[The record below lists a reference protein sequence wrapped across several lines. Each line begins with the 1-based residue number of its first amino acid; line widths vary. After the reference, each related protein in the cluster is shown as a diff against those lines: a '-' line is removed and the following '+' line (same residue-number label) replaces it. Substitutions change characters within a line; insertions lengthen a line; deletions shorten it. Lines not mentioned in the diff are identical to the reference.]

1 MDRYSR
7 QTLFG
12 PIGMDGQ
19 KSIREKHVLLIGA
32 GALGTGNAEALV
44 RAGVGKLTI
53 MDRDYVEWSNLQR
66 QQLYSEKDAQE
77 KLPKAVAAKER
88 LKLINSEVE
97 VEAQVADVTADGLQA
112 LLKREGFDLILDA
125 TDNFDIRMIMND
137 VCQKHAIPWIYG
149 ACVGSYGI
157 SFTILPGETPCLQC
171 LLKTVPLGGATCD
184 TVGIIAP
191 AVGMVVAHQVAEALK
206 ILSGNVRDCNRKL
219 VSFDLWKN
227 QYVSLNVEKL
237 KDSHCQSCGE
247 DRTYPHLSF
256 ENQTKTAVLCG
267 RDSVQIRPPES
278 WTEGRSLI
286 ALKKQLESQ
295 GVSVEANPYLMSFQV
310 EDHRLVAF
318 QDGRVLVHGTKEIT
332 RARTLYH
339 RYFG

>member
-7 QTLFG
+7 QTLFA
-12 PIGMDGQ
+12 PIGVEGQ
-19 KSIREKHVLLIGA
+19 KRIGEKHVLLIGA
-32 GALGTGNAEALV
+32 GALGTGNAETLV

-53 MDRDYVEWSNLQR
+53 IDRDYVEWSNLQR

-77 KLPKAVAAKER
+77 KMPKAVAAKAR
-88 LKLINSEVE
+88 LKLINSGVE
-97 VEAQVADVTADGLQA
+97 IDAQVADVTADA
-112 LLKREGFDLILDA
+112 LESLVRKEKFDLMLDA

-137 VCQKHAIPWIYG
+137 ISQKHGIPWIYG

-157 SFTILPGETPCLQC
+157 SFTIFPGETPCLQC

-206 ILSGNVRDCNRKL
+206 ILSGNLMDCNRKL

-237 KDSHCQSCGE
+237 KDPGCSSCGE
-247 DRTYPHLSF
+247 NQTHPHLSF

-278 WTEGRSLI
+278 MAEGRSLI
-286 ALKKQLESQ
+286 AIKNLLTSQ
-295 GVSVEANPYLMSFQV
+295 GIGVESNPYLMSFQV
-310 EDHRLVAF
+310 EGHRLVAF
-318 QDGRVLVHGTKEIT
+318 QDGRVLVHGTKDIA
-332 RARTLYH
+332 RAKTLYH
-339 RYFG
+339 RYLG